1 MKHKISW
8 STVKYWIALNVGIL
22 MMAFGIYFFKAP
34 NNFATG
40 GVSGLAIILCKFT
53 KDIPWLGQTELT
65 AYMNVFLLIIGF
77 IFLGKG
83 CSLKTAYCTLVYSGE
98 MQLMKLICTKV
109 ITLPLPLTNQP
120 FLEFVFA
127 MLLTGAGSAIIF
139 NCKAS
144 SGGTDILALIVKKYT
159 PLKDVGKALILTDFV
174 IACSAFFVFD
184 GYEAGLYSV
193 LGLFTKAFLIDGVIE
208 SIVKSKYVMIITP
221 HPEAVAPFILEGLH
235 RSFTSF
241 KAQGG
246 YTGEERTVLVTV
258 CRKMEA
264 YKLKMKLHNVDPD
277 AFVILC
283 DTSEIMGRG
292 WGTL

>member
-1 MKHKISW
+1 MMKGKLTW
-8 STVKYWIALNVGIL
+8 STVRYWIILNIGIL

-53 KDIPWLGQTELT
+53 EPKVSWLGQTELT
-65 AYMNVFLLIIGF
+65 AFMNVFLLIIGF
-77 IFLGKG
+77 IFLGRG
-83 CSLKTAYCTLVYSGE
+83 CSLKTAYCALVYSGE
-98 MQLMKLICTKV
+98 MQLMKLIYRGS
-109 ITLPLPLTNQP
+109 LPLTDQL
-120 FLEFVFA
+120 FLEFIFA
-127 MLLTGAGSAIIF
+127 MLLSGAGSAIIF

-159 PLKDVGKALILTDFV
+159 PLQDVGKALIVTDFA

-184 GYEAGLYSV
+184 TRAGLFSV

-208 SIVKSKYVMIITP
+208 SIVKSKYMMIITS
-221 HPEAVAPFILEGLH
+221 HPETVAPFILEGLH
-235 RSFTSF
+235 RSFTSL

-246 YTGEERTVLVTV
+246 YSGEEKTVLITV
-258 CRKMEA
+258 CKKMEA
-264 YKLKMKLHNVDPD
+264 FKLKNKLHKVDPE

-283 DTSEIMGRG
+283 DTSEIIGRG
-292 WGTL
+292 WVTL